1 MPKIEPKEKTLVG
14 LVSAALGI
22 IMGIAT
28 IIAAFILRFQNMPF
42 TWDQMIILAMMIAI
56 FPSAVMEWL
65 DLRWERGIDRNIPR
79 LLREIAESGKTGLTL
94 IRAIEVSAERDY
106 GPLTTELKQLVAQ
119 ISWGNSLEDSLRS
132 FAKRA
137 RTKLAQRTS
146 DLILEVS
153 RSGGDTKEIM
163 EQLNRHIGELQSIDR
178 ERYSQ
183 MRPYSV
189 VVYIAFGVF
198 LFTDVM
204 LIRSFFNQI
213 LALQSSVL
221 NTQGGSATIF
231 GGISAVDVGFLKT
244 VMFHAVVVQAIIG
257 GLVAGKMGEAR
268 LGAGLKHVMILLII
282 GFVTFLLFVWKP
294 MM

>member
-1 MPKIEPKEKTLVG
+1 MPKIEPKEKQLVAI
-14 LVSAALGI
+14 VSVALGI
-22 IMGIAT
+22 VMGIAA

-42 TWDQMIILAMMIAI
+42 TWDQMLILAMIIAV
-56 FPSAVMEWL
+56 FPAAVVEWL

-79 LLREIAESGKTGLTL
+79 LLREIAESGRTGLTL
-94 IRAIEVSAERDY
+94 IRAIEVSADRDY
-106 GPLTTELKQLVAQ
+106 GPLTPELKQLVVQ
-119 ISWGNSLEDSLRS
+119 LSWGNSLEDALRS

-137 RTKLAQRTS
+137 RTKLAQRTA

-178 ERYSQ
+178 ERYAQ

-204 LIRSFFNQI
+204 LIRSFFTQI
-213 LALQSSVL
+213 VNLQSSIL
-221 NTQGGSATIF
+221 NTQGGSSTIF
-231 GGISAVDVGFLKT
+231 GGISGVDVDFLKT
-244 VMFHAVVVQAIIG
+244 VMFHAVIVQAIIG
-257 GLVAGKMGEAR
+257 GLVAGKMGDGR

-282 GFVTFLLFVWKP
+282 GFVTFFIFVWKP
-294 MM
+294 VM